1 MGEIQEPGFLEGG
14 DFFAA
19 GEDLALT
26 GIGLRSNIEACQQL
40 MNNNWLGTD
49 RLAVVKD
56 DFEQHQVSH
65 LLHFSTASCCRKQHA
80 VLIRSKDCSC
90 SYPTPPML
98 GIMMFT
104 IS

>member
-49 RLAVVKD
+49 RLGVVKD
-56 DFEQHQVSH
+56 DFEQHQVSN
-65 LLHFSTASCCRKQHA
+65 ASHQPVLCCPPAAQA
-80 VLIRSKDCSC
+80 RSCNQLQPTSC
-90 SYPTPPML
+90 YSNVQTR
-98 GIMMFT
+98 
-104 IS
+104 

>member
-65 LLHFSTASCCRKQHA
+65 FASLQHCIMLQETTCCAHPQQG
-80 VLIRSKDCSC
+80 LQ
-90 SYPTPPML
+90 L
-98 GIMMFT
+98 
-104 IS
+104 